1 MTAGE
6 ISNIRCQGLGQL
18 WTYFA
23 TWSGWLK
30 KVTRASISK
39 QVPKEYSRGARLSAT
54 LSVAASC
61 ALQPDPINAIA
72 ECIPSSLHS
81 GSGAKIKRL
90 STKQHGMPKPTWVH
104 AGHTTGAKEDYTL
117 KFHPIDSSGSI
128 SKFPDERFST
138 KEKNGKER
146 EVRFDLHPMQSVF
159 LGSDRRYNRYWLFL
173 GPCNAYDPG
182 HRRVYFES
190 SEDGHWEV
198 IDTEEALC
206 ALLSVLDDRGKRE
219 ALLIES
225 LEKRIAFLCQAMS
238 SRMVNSDR
246 IDNLAQSD
254 QSELDSVREDTYSP
268 VSDVDNNL
276 SGIAND
282 SLPSSGVVV
291 LEVRKKGEQQKQK
304 WSRIQAFDSWLWNSF
319 YLDLNAVKHG
329 KRSYFDTLT
338 DVKVVMICIGEM
350 RSTAGFAIRHLS
362 FILIWKK
369 LSHAKNLLISHIWV
383 KRLRRTSS
391 LAELLQGKVKQI
403 VGSTLLDSKE
413 NGSALVDLSRAAA
426 IKALH
431 AYPGGSMFQSNATG
445 SGANTI

>member
-1 MTAGE
+1 MQEASQKLGFYLGE
-6 ISNIRCQGLGQL
+6 EDME
-18 WTYFA
+18 F
-23 TWSGWLK
+23 
-30 KVTRASISK
+30 
-39 QVPKEYSRGARLSAT
+39 
-54 LSVAASC
+54 
-61 ALQPDPINAIA
+61 
-72 ECIPSSLHS
+72 SS
-81 GSGAKIKRL
+81 
-90 STKQHGMPKPTWVH
+90 
-104 AGHTTGAKEDYTL
+104 
-117 KFHPIDSSGSI
+117 FSSGPKVLS
-128 SKFPDERFST
+128 RL
-138 KEKNGKER
+138 GK
-146 EVRFDLHPMQSVF
+146 
-159 LGSDRRYNRYWLFL
+159 YNRYWLFL

-206 ALLSVLDDRGKRE
+206 ALLSVLEDRGKRE

-238 SRMVNSDR
+238 SRLVNSDR

-338 DVKVVMICIGEM
+338 RYESCHDLYWRDEKHCRICH
-350 RSTAGFAIRHLS
+350 STFELHFDLEERYAIHV
-362 FILIWKK
+362 
-369 LSHAKNLLISHIWV
+369 A
-383 KRLRRTSS
+383 TC
-391 LAELLQGKVKQI
+391 
-403 VGSTLLDSKE
+403 KE
-413 NGSALVDLSRAAA
+413 KEASDTFP
-426 IKALH
+426 KH
-431 AYPGGSMFQSNATG
+431 K
-445 SGANTI
+445 

>member
-1 MTAGE
+1 MQEASQKLGFYLGE
-6 ISNIRCQGLGQL
+6 EDME
-18 WTYFA
+18 F
-23 TWSGWLK
+23 
-30 KVTRASISK
+30 
-39 QVPKEYSRGARLSAT
+39 
-54 LSVAASC
+54 
-61 ALQPDPINAIA
+61 
-72 ECIPSSLHS
+72 SS
-81 GSGAKIKRL
+81 
-90 STKQHGMPKPTWVH
+90 
-104 AGHTTGAKEDYTL
+104 
-117 KFHPIDSSGSI
+117 FSSGPNVLS
-128 SKFPDERFST
+128 RL
-138 KEKNGKER
+138 GK
-146 EVRFDLHPMQSVF
+146 
-159 LGSDRRYNRYWLFL
+159 YNRYWLFL

-338 DVKVVMICIGEM
+338 RYESCHDLYWRDEKHCRICH
-350 RSTAGFAIRHLS
+350 STFELHFDLEERYAIHV
-362 FILIWKK
+362 
-369 LSHAKNLLISHIWV
+369 A
-383 KRLRRTSS
+383 TC
-391 LAELLQGKVKQI
+391 
-403 VGSTLLDSKE
+403 KE
-413 NGSALVDLSRAAA
+413 KEASDTFP
-426 IKALH
+426 KH
-431 AYPGGSMFQSNATG
+431 K
-445 SGANTI
+445 

>member
-1 MTAGE
+1 MQEASQKLGFYLGE
-6 ISNIRCQGLGQL
+6 EDME
-18 WTYFA
+18 F
-23 TWSGWLK
+23 
-30 KVTRASISK
+30 
-39 QVPKEYSRGARLSAT
+39 
-54 LSVAASC
+54 
-61 ALQPDPINAIA
+61 
-72 ECIPSSLHS
+72 SS
-81 GSGAKIKRL
+81 
-90 STKQHGMPKPTWVH
+90 
-104 AGHTTGAKEDYTL
+104 
-117 KFHPIDSSGSI
+117 FSSGPNVLS
-128 SKFPDERFST
+128 RL
-138 KEKNGKER
+138 GK
-146 EVRFDLHPMQSVF
+146 
-159 LGSDRRYNRYWLFL
+159 YNRYWLFL

-182 HRRVYFES
+182 HRRVYIKS

-338 DVKVVMICIGEM
+338 RYESCHDLYWRDEKHCRICHSTFELHFDLEERYAIHVATCKEKEASDTFPKHNNEDVLQLKRFQATHIFDRLEENRTSVEDQPRNEFSVHGLDNLNSAMPEDALLG
-350 RSTAGFAIRHLS
+350 A
-362 FILIWKK
+362 WKK
-369 LSHAKNLLISHIWV
+369 SAHKLCV

-391 LAELLQGKVKQI
+391 LAKLLQVLGDFVGAINEDRLYECNIEQGSCNFSEELIASFACMPQTTSAVALWLVRLDALIAPYLERAHSQKRLEISVRGKHAPKQ
-403 VGSTLLDSKE
+403 
-413 NGSALVDLSRAAA
+413 
-426 IKALH
+426 
-431 AYPGGSMFQSNATG
+431 
-445 SGANTI
+445 

>member
-1 MTAGE
+1 MQEASQKLDFTWV
-6 ISNIRCQGLGQL
+6 RK
-18 WTYFA
+18 
-23 TWSGWLK
+23 TWSFP
-30 KVTRASISK
+30 AS
-39 QVPKEYSRGARLSAT
+39 QVGPNVLSRL
-54 LSVAASC
+54 
-61 ALQPDPINAIA
+61 
-72 ECIPSSLHS
+72 
-81 GSGAKIKRL
+81 
-90 STKQHGMPKPTWVH
+90 
-104 AGHTTGAKEDYTL
+104 
-117 KFHPIDSSGSI
+117 
-128 SKFPDERFST
+128 
-138 KEKNGKER
+138 GK
-146 EVRFDLHPMQSVF
+146 
-159 LGSDRRYNRYWLFL
+159 YWLFL

-276 SGIAND
+276 SGLAND
-282 SLPSSGVVV
+282 SLPSSGVGV

-338 DVKVVMICIGEM
+338 RCESCHDLYWRDEKHCRICHTTFELHFDLEERYAIHVATCKEKEASDTFPKHKV
-350 RSTAGFAIRHLS
+350 LS
-362 FILIWKK
+362 
-369 LSHAKNLLISHIWV
+369 SHIQ
-383 KRLRRTSS
+383 S
-391 LAELLQGKVKQI
+391 LKAAMHAIEATHHLDFSFAFSDICLL
-403 VGSTLLDSKE
+403 
-413 NGSALVDLSRAAA
+413 
-426 IKALH
+426 
-431 AYPGGSMFQSNATG
+431 
-445 SGANTI
+445 